1 MIAFTSK
8 SSPVQKSMRLDYDN
22 KLLEYL
28 YRIPMQ
34 TTKQV
39 GYKMKYVGKLHR
51 ELKHLFELN
60 NINAKYF

>member
-51 ELKHLFELN
+51 
-60 NINAKYF
+60 